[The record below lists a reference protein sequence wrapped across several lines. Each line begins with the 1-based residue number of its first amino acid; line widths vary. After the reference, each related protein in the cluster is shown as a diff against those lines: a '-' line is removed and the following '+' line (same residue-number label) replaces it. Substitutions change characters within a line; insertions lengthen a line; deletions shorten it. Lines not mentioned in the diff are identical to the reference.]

1 MKNEMTE
8 KNKNITLLAN
18 RRFLIRTY
26 DPNDICNNHIHKPS
40 NSSINNTNFN
50 PQSIPG
56 QNNNQQNYNRTIS
69 YNFNKISNQI
79 EY

>member
-8 KNKNITLLAN
+8 KNKNVTLLAN

-26 DPNDICNNHIHKPS
+26 DSNDICNNHIPKPS
-40 NSSINNTNFN
+40 NFN

-56 QNNNQQNYNRTIS
+56 QNNNQQNYNRTIA
-69 YNFNKISNQI
+69 YNFYKISNQI
-79 EY
+79 TY